1 MNLLATTANRKDQR
15 RDREVGMAANVER
28 IDVGSAQQRVMGG
41 GALLVCGYEDDAK
54 CRKGRLE
61 GSIPLARFEAMAPTL
76 PKSQEVIFYCA

>member
-1 MNLLATTANRKDQR
+1 
-15 RDREVGMAANVER
+15 MAANVDR
-28 IDVGSAQQRVMGG
+28 IDVGLARQKVAQG

-76 PKSQEVIFYCA
+76 PKTQEIIFYCA